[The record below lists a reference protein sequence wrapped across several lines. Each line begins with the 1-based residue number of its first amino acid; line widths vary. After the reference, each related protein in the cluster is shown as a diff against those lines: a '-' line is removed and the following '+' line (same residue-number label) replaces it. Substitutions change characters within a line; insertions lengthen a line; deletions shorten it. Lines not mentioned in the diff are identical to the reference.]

1 MIQILLKSVHFKN
14 TVARSSVLS
23 KSFSVYYI
31 SWNQNKVNWC
41 IIENYHN
48 FERTEGCTTVFLKWT
63 DFNDGFKRASPWS
76 WEAQLS
82 NLISNLISS
91 SSYQTIQTEKKVM
104 RMATLLSSPFEQWHF
119 TSQTGHQSQTF
130 WAQVGRY
137 YNKMWEKTQRS
148 LWLAPKRD
156 DLIDFYEC
164 HTKGHNELARLSSD
178 GGSAFLC
185 SKLQIHFI
193 LQIKRLSQKRVKSES
208 KTTNSSRRFLVMGCI

>member
-1 MIQILLKSVHFKN
+1 MKIITILKEL
-14 TVARSSVLS
+14 R
-23 KSFSVYYI
+23 I
-31 SWNQNKVNWC
+31 
-41 IIENYHN
+41 
-48 FERTEGCTTVFLKWT
+48 
-63 DFNDGFKRASPWS
+63 NDGYKRASPWS
-76 WEAQLS
+76 WDGQL
-82 NLISNLISS
+82 SNLISS
-91 SSYQTIQTEKKVM
+91 SSYQTIQTEKNG
-104 RMATLLSSPFEQWHF
+104 MAILLSSPFEQWHF

-208 KTTNSSRRFLVMGCI
+208 KTTNSSRRFLVMGCISFVKYIQRICLALNTKIITFMFFNLIKKVMVHIF

>member
-1 MIQILLKSVHFKN
+1 MKL
-14 TVARSSVLS
+14 
-23 KSFSVYYI
+23 
-31 SWNQNKVNWC
+31 
-41 IIENYHN
+41 
-48 FERTEGCTTVFLKWT
+48 GCTIIKPDLKL
-63 DFNDGFKRASPWS
+63 F
-76 WEAQLS
+76 
-82 NLISNLISS
+82 ISNDSNR
-91 SSYQTIQTEKKVM
+91 KKNVM

-137 YNKMWEKTQRS
+137 YKMWEKTQRS

-208 KTTNSSRRFLVMGCI
+208 KTTNSSRRFLVMGCISFVKYIQRICLALNTKIITFMFFNLIKKGNVNIVYNSTLTTKV